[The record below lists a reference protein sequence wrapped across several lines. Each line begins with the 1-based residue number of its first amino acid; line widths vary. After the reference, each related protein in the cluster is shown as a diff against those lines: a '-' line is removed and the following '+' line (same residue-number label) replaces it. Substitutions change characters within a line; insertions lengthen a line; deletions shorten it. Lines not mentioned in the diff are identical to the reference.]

1 MEERPIEC
9 SQCKKQ
15 HNVLYKE
22 IVDNEVTLWRMC
34 QNCPILHVKLNGKA
48 TPKIEEGKDL
58 QCSQCLTSLT
68 SVLMGGP
75 LGCIEC
81 YQIFQETLVN
91 QLNDTGQISPRLKP
105 RSANQTSTL
114 HLGKSPHMNE
124 KLINSARIHNLST
137 SLNQALTSEDY
148 EEAAWLRDQINTLM
162 EKSDEQP

>member
-22 IVDNEVTLWRMC
+22 IVDNEATVWRMC
-34 QNCPILHVKLNGKA
+34 QNCPILHFKLHGET
-48 TPKIEEGKDL
+48 TPTIKTGEDL
-58 QCSQCLTSLT
+58 QCSQCHTSIT
-68 SVLMGGP
+68 SVLMGEP
-75 LGCIEC
+75 LGCMEC
-81 YQIFQETLVN
+81 YHIFQETLVE
-91 QLNDTGQISPRLKP
+91 QLHETDQVSPRLKP
-105 RSANQTSTL
+105 RSTRQMPTL
-114 HLGKSPHMNE
+114 HLGKSPHMDE

-162 EKSDEQP
+162 EESDEQT